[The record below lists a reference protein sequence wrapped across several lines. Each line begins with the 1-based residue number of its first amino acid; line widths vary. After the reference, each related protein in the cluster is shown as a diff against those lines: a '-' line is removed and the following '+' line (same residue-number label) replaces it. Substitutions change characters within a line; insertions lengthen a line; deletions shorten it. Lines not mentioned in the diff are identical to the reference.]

1 MQITDL
7 SGEAVTV
14 TDLQKAIRQARF
26 FKNLAN
32 DNNDKIYPSYRWAVA
47 YWNDIYI
54 KLRQLQRPTLK
65 LFHYQVRSSGQ
76 AKPWESIRQVGHLMP
91 DRQAASRLTKRV
103 VRIYKVELRLTEGPE
118 PEKANGSY
126 FR

>member
-32 DNNDKIYPSYRWAVA
+32 DNNDKIYSSYRWTVA
-47 YWNDIYI
+47 YWNDMYI
-54 KLRQLQRPTLK
+54 KLRQLQQPALK
-65 LFHYQVRSSGQ
+65 LFNYQLRPCGQ
-76 AKPWESIRQVGHLMP
+76 AIPWEGIRPVGHLMP
-91 DRQAASRLTKRV
+91 DRQAASRLAKKV
-103 VRIYKVELRLTEGPE
+103 ACIYKAEVRLTQGPE
-118 PEKANGSY
+118 PEKANDSY